1 MSKRNHTHIQVVL
14 PEIKAMLAEGKAQ
27 REVAS
32 YYRFLKK
39 SDGFVAAGAGF
50 EPTAC
55 GLWAAVAFSIC
66 MAWGQHQLR
75 CTWVVITRSSE

>member
-32 YYRFLKK
+32 YYRFIFNYIGYPVL
-39 SDGFVAAGAGF
+39 
-50 EPTAC
+50 
-55 GLWAAVAFSIC
+55 
-66 MAWGQHQLR
+66 QLIALIALAIKPKQR
-75 CTWVVITRSSE
+75 